1 MIAAVDGTFGR
12 VLVVERDA
20 EMRRVVANLAT
31 RAGFEVVATNK
42 RTNAVRAV
50 VAGSPD
56 VVVLGNGDGGR
67 TLARIRD
74 VSSVPVIVLSARAT
88 ETDKVQALRAGAD
101 DYITG
106 ATGRREFVARVEALV
121 RRGRQ
126 VPRRDDGFA
135 DGELEVDHA
144 ARTVQAAGH
153 GVELTPLEYRLLTA
167 LVNHPGETLSHAQLA
182 ERVWGTRAGVGPDA
196 VRLYVSYLR
205 RKLGAPVRDRIETV
219 RGFGY
224 RYAGAT
230 ATSERMNRL

>member
-1 MIAAVDGTFGR
+1 MTTAADRSVGR
-12 VLVVERDA
+12 VLVVDRDA
-20 EMRRVVANLAT
+20 EMRRIVTELAP
-31 RAGFEVVATNK
+31 RAGFEVSSTSHQAK
-42 RTNAVRAV
+42 AVGAV
-50 VAGSPD
+50 IASSPD

-74 VSSVPVIVLSARAT
+74 VSSVPIVVLSARAT

-126 VPRRDDGFA
+126 APQRDGAFA
-135 DGELEVDHA
+135 DSELVVDHA
-144 ARTVQAAGH
+144 AHTVLAAGE

-167 LVNHPGETLSHAQLA
+167 LVNHAGETLGHARLA
-182 ERVWGTRAGVGPDA
+182 ELVWGTRTGVGPDA

-205 RKLGAPVRDRIETV
+205 RKLGPPVRNRIETV

-224 RYAGAT
+224 RYASPNGAAQT
-230 ATSERMNRL
+230 